1 MVCPMRF
8 ILVAVSAAVALAMA
22 YGTLAHMQEE
32 SFSAPDCPEK
42 VQLSQRPNCRSAT
55 VHGRKRHGG
64 RSGEDVSGA

>member
-32 SFSAPDCPEK
+32 SFSTPDYPEK
-42 VQLSQRPNCRSAT
+42 VELSEHLNCRPT
-55 VHGRKRHGG
+55 TFRGRKRNGG
-64 RSGEDVSGA
+64 RSGVDGSGA